1 MDINSIYDS
10 IVTTTSKECSYHFI
24 KDEDRVVR
32 IHGSEK
38 VHLNR
43 YM

>member
-1 MDINSIYDS
+1 MDISSIHNN
-10 IVTTTSKECSYHFI
+10 IVTDTSKECSYHFI